1 MQSRN
6 NLKDAANKAM
16 KSMSKQVTPILHLH
30 SGIVEVSLK
39 WGGGMKGLCSF
50 PREENKICSYRCL
63 HFSSQ
68 LTYGWCVSVFIPVN
82 ESAKGFVGLQLSLMI
97 QRAHHSRPF
106 P

>member
-39 WGGGMKGLCSF
+39 WGGGVWKDFVHFLGKKTKSAVTDVSIFQVSWPTVGVLVFSFQLMKALKDLWVYSF
-50 PREENKICSYRCL
+50 R
-63 HFSSQ
+63 
-68 LTYGWCVSVFIPVN
+68 
-82 ESAKGFVGLQLSLMI
+82 
-97 QRAHHSRPF
+97 
-106 P
+106 